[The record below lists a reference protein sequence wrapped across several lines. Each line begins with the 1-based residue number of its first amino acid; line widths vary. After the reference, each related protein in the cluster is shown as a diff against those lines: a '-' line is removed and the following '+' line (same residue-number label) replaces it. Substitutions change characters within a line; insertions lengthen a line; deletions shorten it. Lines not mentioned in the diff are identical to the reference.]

1 MVGND
6 DLVVDF
12 GLVDEERRNGDVRI
26 FAMLDIE
33 LGNIDSDEI
42 ETVEQAVL
50 VFAGEVTFIP
60 ALETVTQNH
69 AELEVNMS
77 SFAVN
82 SGSGVTH
89 DGNGFAGLDGL
100 ATRRVD
106 CTEVGVK
113 GKERSVT
120 PVMVHDH
127 ILPVVA
133 G

>member
-1 MVGND
+1 MVM
-6 DLVVDF
+6 F
-12 GLVDEERRNGDVRI
+12 GSLRCSN
-26 FAMLDIE
+26 IE

-89 DGNGFAGLDGL
+89 DGNSFRRLWMGL
-100 ATRRVD
+100 AA
-106 CTEVGVK
+106 
-113 GKERSVT
+113 RSR
-120 PVMVHDH
+120 
-127 ILPVVA
+127 
-133 G
+133 

>member
-1 MVGND
+1 
-6 DLVVDF
+6 
-12 GLVDEERRNGDVRI
+12 
-26 FAMLDIE
+26 MLDVE
-33 LGNIDSDEI
+33 LANIHSDEI

-69 AELEVNMS
+69 AELEVNMG
-77 SFAVN
+77 SFPVY
-82 SGSGVTH
+82 SGSGITH

-100 ATRRVD
+100 TTCRANF
-106 CTEVGVK
+106 TEVGVE